1 MEARPFLLMLAAF
14 FLLRE
19 SIQVVRR
26 YLVHA
31 VTTGMEKQT
40 TVRLIAHLLQL
51 DLISLSASKIGSL
64 HGRIHRGV
72 EGLLRFL
79 MLAFNDFLPALFTAG
94 FAVGVAIERNWQ
106 LGLLMGAIVPVE
118 LLIVSRQIVS
128 QRGIRVGLLQQKEMI
143 DGLVVEQLIGIED
156 VRAANTHDYEVKR
169 VEQRTDALRRKELKH
184 HIAMAWYDC
193 GKALTEGAFFLA
205 TIAVAINMAAKG
217 EISVGE
223 ILTAALLFANILM
236 PMREVHRIVDE
247 ASESALSVD
256 DLVTMLSQPKD
267 RSFDDVAKE
276 TPIPCAET
284 PIISCRDLRFGFSS
298 NGNKPITV
306 LNGITVDFHLGE
318 IVGIV
323 GLTGCGKSSLIKLF
337 LRLLHPASGALLLCG
352 IPIEKVSREGI
363 SRLIGYVGQVPF
375 LFAGTIEENIAY
387 GSNGATMEEIQE
399 AAKMA
404 CIHDE
409 IMAKPEKY
417 QTVITERGQSLSGGQ
432 RQRIAIAR
440 ALLRSRPVL
449 ILDEATS
456 ALDNIREAGVL
467 ASLAAMKVKPIV
479 IMVAHRLTTLRAADR
494 ILVFENGRIVQEGSY
509 DQLLNVSGVF
519 KQMVN
524 SVANH
529 DARK

>member
-1 MEARPFLLMLAAF
+1 
-14 FLLRE
+14 
-19 SIQVVRR
+19 
-26 YLVHA
+26 
-31 VTTGMEKQT
+31 
-40 TVRLIAHLLQL
+40 
-51 DLISLSASKIGSL
+51 
-64 HGRIHRGV
+64 
-72 EGLLRFL
+72 
-79 MLAFNDFLPALFTAG
+79 
-94 FAVGVAIERNWQ
+94 
-106 LGLLMGAIVPVE
+106 
-118 LLIVSRQIVS
+118 
-128 QRGIRVGLLQQKEMI
+128 
-143 DGLVVEQLIGIED
+143 
-156 VRAANTHDYEVKR
+156 
-169 VEQRTDALRRKELKH
+169 
-184 HIAMAWYDC
+184 
-193 GKALTEGAFFLA
+193 
-205 TIAVAINMAAKG
+205 
-217 EISVGE
+217 
-223 ILTAALLFANILM
+223 
-236 PMREVHRIVDE
+236 
-247 ASESALSVD
+247 
-256 DLVTMLSQPKD
+256 
-267 RSFDDVAKE
+267 
-276 TPIPCAET
+276 
-284 PIISCRDLRFGFSS
+284 
-298 NGNKPITV
+298 
-306 LNGITVDFHLGE
+306 
-318 IVGIV
+318 
-323 GLTGCGKSSLIKLF
+323 
-337 LRLLHPASGALLLCG
+337 LLCG